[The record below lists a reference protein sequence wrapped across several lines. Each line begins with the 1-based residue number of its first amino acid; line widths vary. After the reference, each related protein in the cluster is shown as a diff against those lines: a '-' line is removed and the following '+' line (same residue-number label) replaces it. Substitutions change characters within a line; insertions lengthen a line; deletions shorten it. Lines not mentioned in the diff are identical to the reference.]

1 MARELR
7 FNPRIDR
14 RPERPSPNLV
24 RVVEAPLLGPQ
35 FACTPKNN
43 MVSVIMTSYNRP
55 TLVKEAIQSVLD
67 QTYED
72 FELIVVDDGSSQETV
87 EAIDSF
93 DDYRIVKVFFG
104 RRELE
109 GARYC
114 HSINEGLEIASGG
127 FISYLTDDDLYR
139 PRRLEVMTAEL
150 LRDPQKWVVYGQQ
163 LVQFL
168 DEDKK
173 LVTEYVRDMLGI
185 TRDMSLIAGTIDH
198 NSFMHRADCLRWL
211 DKPYWPTHNWAAG
224 DKEFLSRLTQRW
236 NLHPVRVNRPG
247 HRLVEILDV
256 HREHPNGVGINLQLG
271 KPPIY
276 IEEA

>member
-1 MARELR
+1 MRELR
-7 FNPRIDR
+7 PLNRVER
-14 RPERPSPNLV
+14 RPM
-24 RVVEAPLLGPQ
+24 RVVAEPVEKPLLGPQ
-35 FACTPKNN
+35 FAPVPENR

-55 TLVKEAIQSVLD
+55 VFVKEAIQSVLD

-87 EAIDSF
+87 AAIDSF
-93 DDYRIVKVFFG
+93 DEYRLVKVLLK

-114 HSINEGLEIASGG
+114 HSINEGLEFASGG
-127 FISYLTDDDLYR
+127 LISYLTDDDLYL
-139 PRRLEVMTAEL
+139 PRRLEVMVDAL
-150 LRDPQKWVVYGQQ
+150 VNDPQKWVVYGQQ
-163 LVQFL
+163 MVQFL
-168 DEDKK
+168 DANKK
-173 LVTEYVRDMLGI
+173 LETAYVREMFGV
-185 TRDMSLIAGTIDH
+185 TRDMGLISGNIDH
-198 NSFMHRADCLRWL
+198 NSFMHRAECLRWL
-211 DKPYWPTHNWAAG
+211 DRPYWPTHNWAAG

-276 IEEA
+276 KEEA